1 MIRGVAAAIALVL
14 IAGTANAQSF
24 PVKSVTLIV
33 PFPAGGSTDLVMRA
47 LANATQKHL
56 GQPVMIENRPGA
68 GGALSPMQMASTAA
82 PDGYTVAQIPIT
94 VFRYP
99 FLQKTTFDPA
109 TDLTY
114 ILGLTG
120 YTFGVAVKSDSPWQT
135 FQEFIADAKI
145 NPGKINYG
153 TPGAGTSLHI
163 GMEQIA
169 KLQGVK
175 WTHVPFK
182 GGADV
187 INALLGGHISA
198 DADSTSWAPQVNAG
212 QFRLL
217 VTWGA
222 TRTKNWPAV
231 PTLKEIGINLVANSP
246 FGIAGPKGIDP
257 RVVTALHDAFKKGM
271 EEPSYIAEMAKFD
284 QEPFYL
290 NSADYREYAVRTL
303 AEQKRILADLGL
315 SQN

>member
-1 MIRGVAAAIALVL
+1 
-14 IAGTANAQSF
+14 
-24 PVKSVTLIV
+24 
-33 PFPAGGSTDLVMRA
+33 MRA
-47 LANATQKHL
+47 LASATQKHL
-56 GQPVMIENRPGA
+56 GQSIVIENRPGA
-68 GGALSPMQMASTAA
+68 GGALAPIQMAANAA

-99 FLQKTTFDPA
+99 FLQKTPFNPE

-114 ILGLTG
+114 ILGVTG
-120 YTFGVAVKSDSPWQT
+120 YTFGVVVKSDSPWKT
-135 FQEFIADAKI
+135 FPEFLADAKA

-163 GMEQIA
+163 AMEQIA
-169 KLQGVK
+169 AMNGVK

-182 GGADV
+182 GGAEV
-187 INALLGGHISA
+187 INALLGGHINA

-212 QFRLL
+212 MFRLL

-222 TRTKNWPAV
+222 TRTKNWPDV
-231 PTLKEIGINLVANSP
+231 PTLREIGIDLVANSP
-246 FGIAGPKGIDP
+246 FGIAGPKGMDP
-257 RVVTALHDAFKKGM
+257 AVVRVLHDAFKKGM
-271 EEPSYIAEMAKFD
+271 EEPSYIAEMTKFD

-290 NSADYREYAVRTL
+290 NSADYTNYAIRTL
-303 AEQKRILADLGL
+303 AEQKKILADLGL